1 MSSCR
6 QKKKIMSPMSDEA
19 AAVCTCTNIWL
30 VVLPSTE
37 ASTCPYR

>member
-19 AAVCTCTNIWL
+19 AAVCTNIWL